1 MDKNRFKTLE
11 AATEEEIK
19 TLVSNALA
27 DLLAR
32 PVIEEI
38 DAPADAPIQDDEAE
52 ALSRAHLDW
61 LNGRLGKEI
70 N

>member
-11 AATEEEIK
+11 AATEFEIR
-19 TLVSNALA
+19 TLTSNALA

-32 PVIEEI
+32 PALEEI
-38 DAPADAPIQDDEAE
+38 SDAPPTSQSEE
-52 ALSRAHLDW
+52 ALSRANFDFV
-61 LNGRLGKEI
+61 NGRAPKGL

>member
-11 AATEEEIK
+11 AATEFEIK
-19 TLVSNALA
+19 TLTENALA

-32 PVIEEI
+32 PAIEEV
-38 DAPADAPIQDDEAE
+38 DE
-52 ALSRAHLDW
+52 ALSRAHFDF
-61 LNGRLGKEI
+61 LNGRVSKEI